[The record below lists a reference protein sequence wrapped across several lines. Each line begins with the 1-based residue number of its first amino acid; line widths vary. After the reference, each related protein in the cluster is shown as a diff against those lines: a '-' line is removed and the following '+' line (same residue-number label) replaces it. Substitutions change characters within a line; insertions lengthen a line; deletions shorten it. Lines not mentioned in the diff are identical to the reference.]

1 VEVTVKKLRKPAIV
15 YIFRIA
21 VCSSL
26 IVGVASVA
34 KCWRQKPPNFA
45 FAGSCTLSK
54 YFACSLWL
62 LCLLSTHADEQGVDI
77 SVTVCLCVCVFVRLR
92 ISPPRIKLAASYF
105 ARRFIGVQGKES
117 HILVNF
123 APLVAQNR
131 TNRPARGPRPHACK
145 HCCRDAPT

>member
-1 VEVTVKKLRKPAIV
+1 MEVTVKKLRKPAIV
-15 YIFRIA
+15 YIFCIA

-77 SVTVCLCVCVFVRLR
+77 SVTVCLCVCVCVCTVTDFSSEDKASGVIFCTAVHRR
-92 ISPPRIKLAASYF
+92 PRQGISHFGELCSLSSPKSDESAS
-105 ARRFIGVQGKES
+105 AR
-117 HILVNF
+117 
-123 APLVAQNR
+123 A
-131 TNRPARGPRPHACK
+131 T
-145 HCCRDAPT
+145 PTRM